1 MAEQIAFHE
10 DARASMKRGV
20 DILADA
26 VKVTLGP
33 GGRNVALDKKF
44 GMPTI
49 TKEIALKGAYENM
62 GA

>member
-1 MAEQIAFHE
+1 
-10 DARASMKRGV
+10 MKRGV